1 MIEIKILLGINSTLL
16 YFIHS
21 DTFRMNYS
29 GENKVLTSLIIA
41 ETTLDPRGG
50 VVPCMAYTGMCRWT
64 GYVQEFESNNYTCT
78 KGR

>member
-50 VVPCMAYTGMCRWT
+50 
-64 GYVQEFESNNYTCT
+64 
-78 KGR
+78 